1 MGSFDLDKAIQDK
14 KKTGMNASFEKV
26 KKDRELEL
34 EMQALNLNSDEY
46 KEFLE
51 KRDSYKPTLYDVSLA
66 LDDHIVNE
74 KLNRLALFTAFVMGN
89 IPVYV
94 SGSSSAGKSVLM
106 EGMMHCL
113 MPGDILILEGS
124 SDKAIFDQVSQIK
137 RAKYLIIREVNK
149 INPMLFEI
157 LKSFGENKPFLYRR
171 AGGLGSKLSEIE
183 IPARVFCFSKADES
197 SSIEIPTELLTRV
210 VELVVDSSQEQT
222 VQVLTRK
229 AMDHENPFEIE
240 HVDLVQRAMLR
251 YYIST
256 APDYDLY
263 INPMST
269 KLIDTIPTVFTSSR
283 RDFSKYLRNIAACAR
298 FSYKDRID
306 ATIQNKHVLF
316 ITPQDVFISA
326 LIFNKVLVQSSLRCS
341 ELEKLIIQVIK
352 SKGSLS
358 KQQVQS
364 NLRTWSINSTIKTI
378 NYHLEHLADVGYL
391 EVSKEGTQLFYTV
404 SSFYDEFSMKMDFRE
419 IVDYCIETMRSID
432 YYKPYCEEY
441 IQKYCTDDKLFV
453 IDPFSGKL
461 LNMLEYQFDSPLE
474 VNDGTRMKK
483 VEVNEEC
490 ENKSKSSISLSDFM

>member
-1 MGSFDLDKAIQDK
+1 MASDLDDIFNVVK
-14 KKTGMNASFEKV
+14 KKSVQAEVGEVQRK
-26 KKDRELEL
+26 REIENMMK
-34 EMQALNLNSDEY
+34 ELNLSESEY
-46 KEFLE
+46 EEFLE
-51 KRDSYKPTLYDVSLA
+51 KRDDYKPNLYDVSLA

-94 SGSSSAGKSVLM
+94 SGGSASGKTILM
-106 EGMMHCL
+106 EGMIHCL

-137 RAKYLIIREVNK
+137 RAKYLIIREINK

-157 LKSFGENKPFLYRR
+157 LKSMGENKPFIYRR
-171 AGGLGSKLSEIE
+171 SGGLGSKLSEIE
-183 IPARVFCFSKADES
+183 IPPRCFVFSKADES
-197 SSIEIPTELLTRV
+197 SNIEIPAELLTRV
-210 VELVVDSSQEQT
+210 IELVVDSSQEQT
-222 VQVLTRK
+222 IQVLARK
-229 AMDHENPFEIE
+229 AMDHENPFDIE
-240 HVDLVQRAMLR
+240 RVDLVQRAMLR
-251 YYIST
+251 YYISM

-269 KLIDTIPTVFTSSR
+269 KLIDVIPTVFTSSR
-283 RDFSKYLRNIAACAR
+283 RDFSKYMRNIAACSR

-306 ATIQNKHVLF
+306 AIIQDKHVLF
-316 ITPQDVFISA
+316 VSPQDVFINA

-378 NYHLEHLADVGYL
+378 NSHLEHLTDVGYL
-391 EVSKEGTQLFYTV
+391 EASKEGNQLFYTV

-419 IVDYCIETMRSID
+419 IVDYCIETMKSID

-441 IQKYCTDDKLFV
+441 IQRYCTDDKLFV
-453 IDPFSGKL
+453 IDPFSGKTL
-461 LNMLEYQFDSPLE
+461 DMLQYQFDSPLE
-474 VNDGTRMKK
+474 VNEGTRMKADGK
-483 VEVNEEC
+483 EVS
-490 ENKSKSSISLSDFM
+490 NKNKNAVSLTDFM